1 LFCSYKIEEQAS
13 RFYTR
18 AAFAKFREFM
28 EMTTA
33 YSIYPVVG
41 DGVKYDLHRNDPR
54 AKKIRMVSYDQQ
66 ENCYTCTCNRL
77 NANGMLCHHILKV
90 MVHTNVQEIPE
101 KYLLHRWSE
110 AATVCEAKCNTEFSG
125 YSVVPETNTLR
136 YNALCKLLNKLA
148 AKACY
153 GTESFKIL
161 EGGAEHLTSLIDKL
175 RLSGGVVE
183 EEAADEMGAA
193 DKNLMNPPRS
203 AKKGRPAAKEKRR
216 KPAVEL
222 RQEEAQKKSKK
233 RAQNACSKCRETGHI
248 RRKCP
253 IEALKRKEKADREE
267 RLRLETE
274 LTL

>member
-1 LFCSYKIEEQAS
+1 
-13 RFYTR
+13 
-18 AAFAKFREFM
+18 
-28 EMTTA
+28 
-33 YSIYPVVG
+33 
-41 DGVKYDLHRNDPR
+41 
-54 AKKIRMVSYDQQ
+54 
-66 ENCYTCTCNRL
+66 
-77 NANGMLCHHILKV
+77 
-90 MVHTNVQEIPE
+90 
-101 KYLLHRWSE
+101 
-110 AATVCEAKCNTEFSG
+110 
-125 YSVVPETNTLR
+125 
-136 YNALCKLLNKLA
+136 LLNKLA

-183 EEAADEMGAA
+183 EEVADEMGAA
-193 DKNLMNPPRS
+193 DKNLMNPPSS

-216 KPAVEL
+216 KPGVEL
-222 RQEEAQKKSKK
+222 RQEESQKKSKK